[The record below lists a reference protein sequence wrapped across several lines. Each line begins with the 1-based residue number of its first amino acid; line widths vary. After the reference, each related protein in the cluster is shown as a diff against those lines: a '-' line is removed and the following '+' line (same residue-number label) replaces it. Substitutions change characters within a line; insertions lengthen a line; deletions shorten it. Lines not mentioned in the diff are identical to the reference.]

1 MLRYSAH
8 GMGFSGTEKPISCQM
23 VPLLKRIE
31 GDIHFRESVYLE
43 CILFVNF
50 RRGAQIFQK
59 KSSRG
64 SVREAAARDK
74 VASLFVQ
81 HFTDF

>member
-31 GDIHFRESVYLE
+31 GDIHFRESIYLE
-43 CILFVNF
+43 CILNY
-50 RRGAQIFQK
+50 QPY
-59 KSSRG
+59 
-64 SVREAAARDK
+64 
-74 VASLFVQ
+74 
-81 HFTDF
+81 HP